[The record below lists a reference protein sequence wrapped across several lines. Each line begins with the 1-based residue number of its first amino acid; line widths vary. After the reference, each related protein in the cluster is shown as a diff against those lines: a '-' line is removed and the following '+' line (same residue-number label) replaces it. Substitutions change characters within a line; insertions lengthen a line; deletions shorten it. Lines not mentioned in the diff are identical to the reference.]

1 VPGTVLVI
9 DDEPETAEMIAE
21 MIRLTGCEAILSNG
35 GTQAITQIAKEDP
48 DIIILDVMMPEIS
61 GLDLLRYIRRD
72 PRLEHIPVIVVSALS
87 RPEDIQEGMR
97 AGAEAYLTKPVAYR
111 DLKAAVQKIIAE

>member
-1 VPGTVLVI
+1 
-9 DDEPETAEMIAE
+9 MIAE